1 MRVTLVRWMLVEDV
15 PGTGGEV
22 VRRVVVPAPQDNFAR
37 PVALSRVQVRY
48 LVRAKGGGELIES
61 SGDLSSTFVVT
72 DGPMRGILPC
82 IDAAVRELKKGEKAV
97 LTAPTGWAY
106 ASPEYVPPPG
116 GIPTG
121 AVERT
126 SEGVEVELELVD
138 FERGHDFY
146 ALSGDEKVAEMT
158 KYREAGNRLFR
169 ANFIERCAARAIPWL
184 LLPCAVPTDPP
195 GPIVRLEPFDA
206 HRASSRSAPLSPRCN
221 PPGLSSA
228 MTRHCGRRRRPRTSW
243 MSPMRTRRPNS
254 TR

>member
-1 MRVTLVRWMLVEDV
+1 
-15 PGTGGEV
+15 
-22 VRRVVVPAPQDNFAR
+22 
-37 PVALSRVQVRY
+37 
-48 LVRAKGGGELIES
+48 
-61 SGDLSSTFVVT
+61 LSSTFVVT

-169 ANFIERCAARAIPWL
+169 ANFIERAIKRYDEALRKEAQTTDFLDVADADKEAKLDEVKKQKISLHLNLAAAHLKLNDAKAALSHCDRAVGLDATHVKALYRRGQARL
-184 LLPCAVPTDPP
+184 LLGDIEDARSDLMHAAKREPQNKD
-195 GPIVRLEPFDA
+195 VRRELEKLKTHAAAQKSQQRQVFGGIF
-206 HRASSRSAPLSPRCN
+206 S
-221 PPGLSSA
+221 
-228 MTRHCGRRRRPRTSW
+228 
-243 MSPMRTRRPNS
+243 
-254 TR
+254 